1 MNRVLKAF
9 LATATLL
16 LPSAAYAD
24 EYGLPGEWQQVSSNA
39 GECSSCKI
47 TIMRHGSVLT
57 IAANNGW
64 SAAVQ
69 ADSPSNTLWA
79 VGNGR
84 WQEGKGGPYS
94 GTLFNIAITLKGE
107 QLQMVMLSETGN
119 RRAGT
124 IKAVFKRQSAETP
137 LTKM

>member
-1 MNRVLKAF
+1 MNRVLKSF
-9 LATATLL
+9 LAAAALL

-24 EYGLPGEWQQVSSNA
+24 EYGLPGDWQQVSSNA
-39 GECSSCKI
+39 GQCSSCKI

-64 SAAVQ
+64 SAVVQ
-69 ADSPSNTLWA
+69 TDTPGNTLWA

-94 GTLFNIAITLKGE
+94 GAPFDIAIVLKE
-107 QLQMVMLSETGN
+107 TQLQMMMLAKIGN
-119 RRAGT
+119 QRAGT
-124 IKAVFKRQSAETP
+124 IKAVFKRQSAEEP